1 MQTVFI
7 VIIQKSEVRIMED
20 REKQQHRELMITNLE
35 VEESDRGRMVKY
47 V

>member
-7 VIIQKSEVRIMED
+7 VIIQKIEVRIMED
-20 REKQQHRELMITNLE
+20 REKQQQRELMITNLE
-35 VEESDRGRMVKY
+35 VEDSDRGRMVKY

>member
-7 VIIQKSEVRIMED
+7 VIIQKSEFRIIKD